1 MAMDTG
7 IPPSVPRPDGR
18 SRAIGHLSMFAFSA
32 LVAFSFTFGGA
43 IADDVDP
50 AVLTAMRF
58 VIAALVMGLV
68 AVAARNGALRLNRH
82 NWQWLAIGGCMA
94 VYFITMFEALRHT
107 TPLATS
113 AVFTMTPLLAAGFGY
128 AVISMRSAPTT
139 LAALLIGAVGALWVV
154 FRGDLDRALAFE
166 IGTGERIFL
175 IGVLAHAAVP
185 ALTRRL
191 APDSTAFEAAFGTVA
206 GALVVTLAYAM
217 PELLATDYAGLP
229 VAVWMVALYLG
240 VVTTAGT
247 FFLLQVAVP
256 RLSPGK
262 VMAYTY
268 LVPSWVVLHSLVL
281 GQGEKGV
288 VYAGGA
294 LTLLAM
300 LVLLVS
306 KSD

>member
-1 MAMDTG
+1 MDAG
-7 IPPSVPRPDGR
+7 IPPSVSRKPGR
-18 SRAIGHLSMFAFSA
+18 SSAIGHLSMFAFSA

-43 IADDVDP
+43 VANDIDP
-50 AVLTAMRF
+50 AVLTTMRF
-58 VIAALVMGLV
+58 VIAGLSMGLV
-68 AVAARNGALRLNRH
+68 AVAARNGRLRVPRCR
-82 NWQWLAIGGCMA
+82 WQWLVIGGCMA
-94 VYFITMFEALRHT
+94 LYFIAMFEALRHT
-107 TPLATS
+107 SPLATS

-128 AVISMRSAPTT
+128 ALISMRSAPTT
-139 LAALLIGAVGALWVV
+139 LSALAIGAVGALWVV

-166 IGTGERIFL
+166 VGLGERIFFV
-175 IGVLAHAAVP
+175 GALAHAAVP

-191 APDSTAFEAAFGTVA
+191 APDSTAFEATFGTVA
-206 GALVVTLAYAM
+206 GALLVTLVYAM
-217 PELLATDYAGLP
+217 PELLATDYAALP
-229 VAVWMVALYLG
+229 AAVWMVALYLG

-268 LVPSWVVLHSLVL
+268 LVPSWVVLHGLAL
-281 GQGEKGV
+281 GHSERAV

-300 LVLLVS
+300 LVLLFS